1 MLAWLEASGHWG
13 FIAASLAVSA
23 LLLLID
29 IVPPWLK
36 QQQLLKDIRAQ
47 AKRAQARGS
56 QQ

>member
-13 FIAASLAVSA
+13 FITASLAVSA
-23 LLLLID
+23 FLLLVD
-29 IVPPWLK
+29 MVPPWLK
-36 QQQLLKDIRAQ
+36 QRQLLKDIRAQ